1 MGKHR
6 NIKRL
11 EARKKKRRREKENR
25 GSLAVSI
32 QQTDSEQIQNY
43 IVSAKI
49 FAGGSNIANAQ
60 LTCEKGGS
68 LAVNTQRTDSEWMQN
83 YTLSAK
89 IFAGGS
95 HFANV

>member
-11 EARKKKRRREKENR
+11 EARKKRRREKGNR
-25 GSLAVSI
+25 DSLDVSA
-32 QQTDSEQIQNY
+32 QRTNNERIQNY
-43 IVSAKI
+43 TISAKC
-49 FAGGSNIANAQ
+49 FAICSHFANAQ
-60 LTCEKGGS
+60 STCEKGGS
-68 LAVNTQRTDSEWMQN
+68 LAVSTQRTHSERIQN

>member
-1 MGKHR
+1 MGKYR

-11 EARKKKRRREKENR
+11 EARKKRRREKGNR
-25 GSLAVSI
+25 DSLDVSS
-32 QQTDSEQIQNY
+32 QRTDSERIQNY
-43 IVSAKI
+43 TVSAKI
-49 FAGGSNIANAQ
+49 FATSSNLEISER
-60 LTCEKGGS
+60 TCEKGGS
-68 LAVNTQRTDSEWMQN
+68 LAVSIQRTHSERSQN